1 MATWPAMSAW
11 RAFFLLQKDHG
22 MKPHVPNPT
31 GLIAGYINIAQ
42 AIPAAFRSPNVKA
55 LMLLAGGIVTF
66 SALIYMMLEG
76 WAFLDAVYF
85 CVVTMSTVGYGDF
98 APKTALGKIYTIF
111 YLLIGIGIFVLTVTA
126 IAEAI
131 YSEFRARSDAPK
143 TDD

>member
-1 MATWPAMSAW
+1 
-11 RAFFLLQKDHG
+11 
-22 MKPHVPNPT
+22 MKRHVPNPT
-31 GLIAGYINIAQ
+31 GLIAGYLNIAQ
-42 AIPAAFRSPNVKA
+42 AIPAAFHNPNVKA
-55 LMLLAGGIVTF
+55 LLLLAGGIVTF
-66 SALIYMMLEG
+66 SALVYTTLEG

-131 YSEFRARSDAPK
+131 YSEFRSRSDTPK
-143 TDD
+143 ADE